1 MKKTTTLAF
10 IKGIVVT
17 LFVFSLMM
25 NVSASK
31 RSVKATLDY
40 NDIKICIDGNYITPK
55 DAGGNVVEPFIINGT
70 TYLPVRAV
78 ASALGKEVDWD
89 GNTRT
94 VFLGEKPETAVAAN
108 GTRSAPY
115 SAKTG
120 VTVLHNTYSWYPTL
134 QIKLTCNTVIK
145 GEAGNLL
152 ASKFNGF
159 NDTPSA
165 NQEWMIFDLELSLL
179 SSSEGEDSKLSASSV
194 IYKDFFYKPDGSKLN
209 VSDTATISS
218 LLSGYSAS
226 NVEMYPGGS
235 SRVIYGILTDKYD
248 GDILLKVPYEEGS
261 KNTWIKLNSS
271 DNVITSASSLNSYLE
286 ESVPEA
292 EQGVKI
298 TLKNSLPTTISNY
311 SYSNKLESTYRI
323 TDWSYTSTST
333 SATVSFSGQKTY
345 DVNGS
350 GQSRAVKIGWKL
362 YDSEG
367 YVVDDG
373 TAYGS
378 SIKENEKFKNC
389 DASLYS
395 LEPGTYTIEIMSV
408 N

>member
-1 MKKTTTLAF
+1 M
-10 IKGIVVT
+10 
-17 LFVFSLMM
+17 
-25 NVSASK
+25 
-31 RSVKATLDY
+31 
-40 NDIKICIDGNYITPK
+40 
-55 DAGGNVVEPFIINGT
+55 
-70 TYLPVRAV
+70 
-78 ASALGKEVDWD
+78 
-89 GNTRT
+89 
-94 VFLGEKPETAVAAN
+94 
-108 GTRSAPY
+108 
-115 SAKTG
+115 
-120 VTVLHNTYSWYPTL
+120 HNTYSWYPTL

-345 DVNGS
+345 DINGS